1 MSRMLEMLPP
11 YERNSIVFQEIMKAE
26 EKQFNKMDADIK
38 DLENQLSPDTATW
51 GLSIYEKELGLQIEP
66 DISIEMRRSLIKAK
80 LLMQPP
86 SSKAKFIEILK
97 SFIETAEIEEIFNDY
112 SFNVILKTLD
122 TVGDKLP
129 YIQQVIEDFKPAHLA
144 YIFIICYL
152 YYPKVFIEF
161 QKYFSEKFKVAGTE
175 DMSGNEYISTLGK
188 SYKDKTLYTFN
199 KWHSFEIPAVSETK
213 TIQNR
218 GNSYNERFIYKLGYW
233 TSSDIPTTSQKTTI
247 ENLGSTYKSKLSYNL
262 QSSNSKTMRVCSK
275 STFTREVVA

>member
-26 EKQFNKMDADIK
+26 EKQFNKLDANIE
-38 DLENQLSPDTATW
+38 DLEKQLNPDTATW

-86 SSKAKFIEILK
+86 SSKTKFIEILK
-97 SFIETAEIEEIFNDY
+97 SFVENAEIEEIFNDY

-129 YIQQVIEDFKPAHLA
+129 YIQQVVEDFKPAHLA

-218 GNSYNERFIYKLGYW
+218 GINCKETFEYGFDCWI
-233 TSSDIPTTSQKTTI
+233 SSGIQ
-247 ENLGSTYKSKLSYNL
+247 
-262 QSSNSKTMRVCSK
+262 VCSK
-275 STFTREVVA
+275 STFTREAIA

>member
-1 MSRMLEMLPP
+1 MSRLLNYLPP
-11 YERNSIVFQEIMKAE
+11 YEQESKVFQEIMNAMAGE
-26 EKQFNKMDADIK
+26 FDELFLNIEDLNKQLN
-38 DLENQLSPDTATW
+38 PDTATW
-51 GLSIYEKELGLQIEP
+51 GLAILEKELGLQIEP
-66 DISIEMRRSLIKAK
+66 DISIEMRRNLIKSK

-97 SFIETAEIEEIFNDY
+97 SFVETAEIEEKFNDY
-112 SFNVILKTLD
+112 SFNVILKALD

-129 YIQQVIEDFKPAHLA
+129 YIQQVVEEIKPAHLA

-175 DMSGNEYISTLGK
+175 DTSGNEYISTLGK

-218 GNSYNERFIYKLGYW
+218 GINCKETFEYGFDCWI
-233 TSSDIPTTSQKTTI
+233 SSGIQ
-247 ENLGSTYKSKLSYNL
+247 
-262 QSSNSKTMRVCSK
+262 VCSK

>member
-86 SSKAKFIEILK
+86 SSKTKFIEILK
-97 SFIETAEIEEIFNDY
+97 SFVETAEIEEIFNDY

-122 TVGDKLP
+122 TVEDKLP
-129 YIQQVIEDFKPAHLA
+129 YIQQVVEDFKPAHLA
-144 YIFIICYL
+144 YMFIICYL
-152 YYPKVFIEF
+152 YYSKVFIEF

-175 DMSGNEYISTLGK
+175 DISGNEYISTLGK

-218 GNSYNERFIYKLGYW
+218 GINCKETFEYGFDCWI
-233 TSSDIPTTSQKTTI
+233 SSGIQ
-247 ENLGSTYKSKLSYNL
+247 
-262 QSSNSKTMRVCSK
+262 VCSK
-275 STFTREVVA
+275 STFTREAIA